1 MSARIVLS
9 TVAAEHGLGMAD
21 MLSARRDSRHARYT
35 AALLMH
41 RLLGLRQKQI
51 GVEFGRP
58 DSWGHHA
65 LKAARRMLAGDRL
78 AQARV
83 DRLEV
88 LCRLAMAGVEES
100 GRGAIPQEQE
110 AGHAPI

>member
-41 RLLGLRQKQI
+41 RLLDLRQKEI
-51 GVEFGRP
+51 GCEFGRR

-78 AQARV
+78 AQARF

-88 LCRLAMAGVEES
+88 LCRLALAGVEES
-100 GRGAIPQEQE
+100 VRRSNRQKEE
-110 AGHAPI
+110 AA